1 MKKLN
6 WFQKAYNRFLWHLKE
21 LNKTLSNEPS
31 YYSSKRLERLV
42 LFLSANLIVDYYVW
56 EHHHEMSTS
65 DILLV
70 FGAKMV
76 YAGFQVKQIQKDI
89 KNEGTKSE

>member
-1 MKKLN
+1 MKKV
-6 WFQKAYNRFLWHLKE
+6 YNRFLWHLKE

-42 LFLSANLIVDYYVW
+42 LFISANISVDVYTFKNIDK
-56 EHHHEMSTS
+56 MSTS
-65 DILLV
+65 DILLI

-76 YAGFQVKQIQKDI
+76 YAGFQVKQIQKENKQD
-89 KNEGTKSE
+89 ETKL

>member
-1 MKKLN
+1 MK
-6 WFQKAYNRFLWHLKE
+6 KAYNRLLWHLKE

-31 YYSSKRLERLV
+31 YYSSKRLERLA
-42 LFLSANLIVDYYVW
+42 LFVSANLIVDYYVW
-56 EHHHEMSTS
+56 EHHDTMTTS
-65 DILLV
+65 DVLLV

-89 KNEGTKSE
+89 KDESTKAE

>member
-1 MKKLN
+1 MK
-6 WFQKAYNRFLWHLKE
+6 KAYNRLLWHLKE

-42 LFLSANLIVDYYVW
+42 LFISANIIVDIYVYKNIDK
-56 EHHHEMSTS
+56 MSVS
-65 DILLV
+65 DVLLV

-76 YAGFQVKQIQKDI
+76 YAGFQVKQIQKDL
-89 KNEGTKSE
+89 KNEEPKP

>member
-1 MKKLN
+1 MK
-6 WFQKAYNRFLWHLKE
+6 KAYNRFLWHLKE

-31 YYSSKRLERLV
+31 HYSSKRLERLI
-42 LFLSANLIVDYYVW
+42 LFISANLIVDYYVW
-56 EHHHEMSTS
+56 EHHAEMSTS

-76 YAGFQVKQIQKDI
+76 YAGFQVKQIQKDT
-89 KNEGTKSE
+89 KNESPTT

>member
-1 MKKLN
+1 MK
-6 WFQKAYNRFLWHLKE
+6 KAYNRFLWHLKE
-21 LNKTLSNEPS
+21 LNKTLSNEPG

-42 LFLSANLIVDYYVW
+42 LFVSANVIVDYYVW
-56 EHHHEMSTS
+56 EHHDTMTTS
-65 DILLV
+65 DVLLV

-89 KNEGTKSE
+89 KNESPTNES

>member
-1 MKKLN
+1 MK
-6 WFQKAYNRFLWHLKE
+6 KAYNRFLWHLKE

-42 LFLSANLIVDYYVW
+42 LFISANISVDIFVYKNIDT
-56 EHHHEMSTS
+56 MSTS
-65 DILLV
+65 DILLI

-76 YAGFQVKQIQKDI
+76 YAGFQVKQIQKDL
-89 KNEGTKSE
+89 KDESTKAE

>member
-1 MKKLN
+1 MK
-6 WFQKAYNRFLWHLKE
+6 KAYNRLLWHLKE

-31 YYSSKRLERLV
+31 HYSSKRLERLF
-42 LFLSANLIVDYYVW
+42 LFLSANLVVDYYVW
-56 EHHHEMSTS
+56 EHHQEMTTT

-70 FGAKMV
+70 FTAKMV

-89 KNEGTKSE
+89 KNEEPKPE